1 MCIYLSIIIFLSIW
15 KLLVLIKNIE
25 INRELISFDNNNEQI
40 YLPNYIIHS
49 HLFKKGINF
58 HTQMQNSTVKDF
70 EVIKKLG

>member
-1 MCIYLSIIIFLSIW
+1 
-15 KLLVLIKNIE
+15 
-25 INRELISFDNNNEQI
+25 
-40 YLPNYIIHS
+40 LPNYIIHS